1 MNIPITS
8 RVKRAGKKGCGCPSS
23 CSCGKSPAQ
32 FNAGLR
38 KAYKEGKL
46 NPGLEAAMEA
56 KDPQT
61 PPKGPKA
68 VAQMWGPAKRK
79 YGAKAVAKKNCGM
92 KY

>member
-8 RVKRAGKKGCGCPSS
+8 RVKRAPKKDCGCGCD
-23 CSCGKSPAQ
+23 KTPAK

-61 PPKGPKA
+61 P
-68 VAQMWGPAKRK
+68 AQMWGPAKRK
-79 YGAKAVAKKNCGM
+79 YGAKAVAKNYKKGYYG
-92 KY
+92 K

>member
-8 RVKRAGKKGCGCPSS
+8 RVKRAGKKGCGCG
-23 CSCGKSPAQ
+23 CDCKCGKSPAQ

-61 PPKGPKA
+61 PNK
-68 VAQMWGPAKRK
+68 MWGPAKRK

>member
-23 CSCGKSPAQ
+23 CSCGKTPAKKLTDLS
-32 FNAGLR
+32 GD
-38 KAYKEGKL
+38 GKVTQKDVL
-46 NPGLEAAMEA
+46 IGRGVIEAPAA
-56 KDPQT
+56 A
-61 PPKGPKA
+61 PK
-68 VAQMWGPAKRK
+68 MWGPAKRK